1 MPAFLRWP
9 KHIPAG
15 SVVNGIVLH
24 QEILPT
30 LLAAA
35 GDDKIKEKLLDWHK
49 IGEMTYKVHIDGFNM
64 LPYLA
69 GKVDESPRKSFVYM
83 SDDGDVIA
91 IRIGDCKCVL
101 AEQRAARLDCW
112 IGPFVKLR
120 APKLFKLRRDPFERA
135 GDNSN
140 TDWDWCLS
148 HTFVMYGMQALVA
161 SMIPSFVAFPP
172 RQKPASF
179 NLDSVLV
186 GLQDAG
192 GGGNHQ
198 PLRKA

>member
-15 SVVNGIVLH
+15 SVVNGIVSH

-101 AEQRAARLDCW
+101 AEQRATRLMCW
-112 IGPFVKLR
+112 VEPFVKLR
-120 APKLFKLRRDPFERA
+120 APKLFNLRRDPFERA
-135 GDNSN
+135 DDSSN
-140 TDWDWCLS
+140 TYWDWYLG
-148 HTFVMYGMQALVA
+148 HAYVLYGMQDVVA
-161 SMIPSFVAFPP
+161 AMIPSFVAFPP

-179 NLDSVLV
+179 KLDSVLV
-186 GLQDAG
+186 GLQEASG
-192 GGGNHQ
+192 GCNH
-198 PLRKA
+198 